1 MLPVSTP
8 PASRV
13 AAIPP
18 CCQAPQQQSDT
29 PKQKFNH
36 TGQAHK
42 QDTQDK
48 TELQLASCK
57 EGTPAKQEVVI
68 QVTDGP
74 TGPADAGAG
83 RGDPPDRC
91 VRAKLIAGLV
101 GDLLDDN
108 DSQFD

>member
-8 PASRV
+8 PA
-13 AAIPP
+13 
-18 CCQAPQQQSDT
+18 QQQSDT

-83 RGDPPDRC
+83 RGNPPDPC
-91 VRAKLIAGLV
+91 VRAQLLAGLV
-101 GDLLDDN
+101 ADLLDDDDN
-108 DSQFD
+108 QFD